1 MLSVCLCAMLALVA
15 IGGSGLLRPGPAFA
29 ADGELSMETPLHGE
43 PDPSA
48 PLIAL
53 LPEGSTVTIEGPPVD
68 GFYPVASG
76 DFTGWMR
83 GETIHLQKEQEGSDE
98 AGAAPAEGTGDA
110 APADAAVDV
119 PPGDETGTA
128 PPADEPAATDAA
140 VEAADSVTPTDSG
153 APADTVDPTA
163 ADMTAADLI
172 NGAPAP
178 DQTIAPSEE
187 ATLVDPAQEN
197 PDVAPA
203 PVDQPVPAPVDET
216 VAAPVDET
224 GAAPSEDP
232 AQAPVD
238 GSAPAPV
245 DAAAPAPEPAP
256 AATPVAV
263 APAAEATAPAPEEA
277 TAPAPE
283 EDAAPAPVAA
293 SAPAPEVTPIPYPDA
308 GPSGPA
314 SVTVDA
320 AVRAGPGS
328 DFGLIFTVPQGS
340 TVEQTGHA
348 VDGWVTVQFKEVTG
362 WVALNDLG
370 PPIAPAAET
379 PLAEKPAEDVAAFET
394 KTPKPGSGVAY
405 TTADL
410 SLRAGPSANEAPV
423 VSVPAGSR
431 VILTG
436 VMEGGFQRVEFRDQL
451 GWIANEFLAT
461 PEDPDPT
468 SGGGKGNQQHYSRRE
483 IVRFIYGAADRYD
496 QDRDDM
502 LRVAECESNLDP
514 YAVNPS
520 GSYGLFQFIRSTW
533 KSTPYARDDIFD
545 PEANANAAGWMWAEG
560 RKSEWV
566 CQ

>member
-1 MLSVCLCAMLALVA
+1 MLSVCLCALLALVA
-15 IGGSGLLRPGPAFA
+15 LGGSGLLRPGPALA

-68 GFYPVASG
+68 GFYPVVSG

-98 AGAAPAEGTGDA
+98 AAAAPAGDTGDA
-110 APADAAVDV
+110 VPVDDAADV
-119 PPGDETGTA
+119 PPGDEASTA
-128 PPADEPAATDAA
+128 PPTDELAANDAA
-140 VEAADSVTPTDSG
+140 AAANSVPPTDSG
-153 APADTVDPTA
+153 APANTVDPTA
-163 ADMTAADLI
+163 ADMTAADLT

-178 DQTIAPSEE
+178 DQTVAPAEE
-187 ATLVDPAQEN
+187 ATFADPAQED
-197 PDVAPA
+197 PEGEPAPADQPAPA
-203 PVDQPVPAPVDET
+203 PADET
-216 VAAPVDET
+216 ATAPGD
-224 GAAPSEDP
+224 DP
-232 AQAPVD
+232 TQAPVEESVPAAD
-238 GSAPAPV
+238 AAIPAPA
-245 DAAAPAPEPAP
+245 PAP

-263 APAAEATAPAPEEA
+263 VPAPETAAPAPEETTAPAPEEA
-277 TAPAPE
+277 
-283 EDAAPAPVAA
+283 AAPAPDAA
-293 SAPAPEVTPIPYPDA
+293 SAPAPEVTPISYPDA
-308 GPSGPA
+308 GPTGPA
-314 SVTVDA
+314 SVIVDA
-320 AVRAGPGS
+320 AIRAGPGP

-362 WVALNDLG
+362 WIALTDLG
-370 PPIAPAAET
+370 PAITAAAEA
-379 PLAEKPAEDVAAFET
+379 PSEEVATFET

-423 VSVPAGSR
+423 ASIPAGSR

-451 GWIANEFLAT
+451 GWIADEFLAT
-461 PEDPDPT
+461 PENPDAI
-468 SGGGKGNQQHYSRRE
+468 SGGGNGNQQHYSRRE
-483 IVRFIYGAADRYD
+483 IVRFIYDAADRYD
-496 QDRDDM
+496 QDRNDM